1 MNLRISNTDPSILE
15 ALLLQAS
22 ASWRSLECLIS
33 QGEVSS
39 QPLAAALLRAL
50 CLSPLQEMDSGKPSL
65 DALAQLNHR
74 SACALALSRTLMAL
88 AQEYL
93 LVGDTSRAQVS
104 LVQSLASNVNAVLAT
119 GMPIPAKLA
128 DQLLSQADQL
138 ASTLSCQLDLAMAIR
153 DQHMPSQIVLV
164 LGINHHEILALASM
178 LWEAGI
184 IPLPYQKHT
193 NSGDYSDYG
202 KSQTED
208 DLTEQLLLNLDCH
221 PSSCW
226 KLSAHGWDIHSATV
240 RSWRTR
246 MLQQLQ
252 TAYPSGGKAVL
263 LHPRLTFILPAFR
276 PWLEADLISCAVF
289 LPIRHPAD
297 VAASIRLA
305 EGIPCRQTLL
315 LWLGHVFQAE
325 RNCRSF
331 QRLIIDYQM
340 LRGETQAVLRNCAEL
355 LGVEIGDRSLPDFWK
370 SAKISS
376 SINLEVQQH
385 QDKANLPNWVVEEKA
400 EAWYDLALRVHTV
413 LLDTEIEEQERR
425 STMDQFWLQWTSIA
439 P

>member
-1 MNLRISNTDPSILE
+1 MNLRISTTDPSILE

-22 ASWRSLECLIS
+22 GSWRSLECLSS
-33 QGEVSS
+33 QGGSSS

-50 CLSPLQEMDSGKPSL
+50 CLSPLQEMDPGEPSL

-104 LVQSLASNVNAVLAT
+104 LLQSLASSVNAVLAT
-119 GMPIPAKLA
+119 GMPMPAQLA
-128 DQLLSQADQL
+128 DQLLNQADQL
-138 ASTLSCQLDLAMAIR
+138 ASTLACQLDLAMAIR
-153 DQHMPSQIVLV
+153 DQHMPSQLVLV
-164 LGINHHEILALASM
+164 LGIDHHETSALASM
-178 LWEAGI
+178 LGEAEI
-184 IPLPYQKHT
+184 IPLPYLKHA
-193 NSGDYSDYG
+193 NPGDYSDYG
-202 KSQTED
+202 KSQNED
-208 DLTEQLLLNLDCH
+208 DLTEQLLLNMVCH
-221 PSSCW
+221 PSSCG
-226 KLSAHGWDIHSATV
+226 KLSEHGWDIHSEAV
-240 RSWRTR
+240 RSWRTS
-246 MLQQLQ
+246 MLQLLQ

-297 VAASIRLA
+297 VAASFRLA

-315 LWLGHVFQAE
+315 LWLRHVFQAE
-325 RNCRSF
+325 RNCRSL

-340 LRGETQAVLRNCAEL
+340 LCGETQAVLRNCAEL
-355 LGVEIGDRSLPDFWK
+355 LGVEIGDRPLPDPWK
-370 SAKISS
+370 SAKTSS
-376 SINLEVQQH
+376 SIDLEIQQH
-385 QDKANLPNWVVEEKA
+385 QDKANLPNWVLDEQA
-400 EAWYDLALRVHTV
+400 EVWYDLALRVHTV

-425 STMDQFWLQWTSIA
+425 SIMDQFWLQWTSIA